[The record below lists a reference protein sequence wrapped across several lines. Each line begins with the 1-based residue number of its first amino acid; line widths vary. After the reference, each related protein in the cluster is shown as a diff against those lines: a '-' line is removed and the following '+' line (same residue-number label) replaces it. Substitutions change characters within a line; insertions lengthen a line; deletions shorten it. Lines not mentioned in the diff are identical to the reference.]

1 MRACRQS
8 CLSPAR
14 GGVRRVLAAVA
25 VISGVFGL
33 FPDPGS
39 ALARDTAPL
48 TVLAPS
54 QAVIEAPDSEA
65 PDADKSADKTTGKG
79 AARPPVRQQNGK
91 RHSAVEAPAPAAQA
105 GGAPATQAVVP
116 SGHQPAESA
125 EPDEVDV
132 LIAMMRPPLRAS
144 SPYAGFDMEM
154 PQLFAVLRH
163 DADAAAASGGAQ
175 PERRDLLG
183 DVEEIRYQD
192 KRAWGANVALEKPG
206 LYQFILEARPW
217 WDEARQLYRRHLAKT
232 EVPVRGVDRGWHLP
246 AGLRFEIVPLSR
258 PFGLSAPALFSGR
271 LLRDGKPVADAPVR
285 MVCINAEQGAAPS
298 PWHEALAAVTNA
310 LGEFSFVLDRAGW
323 WCCEAVGRDEPLR
336 GPDGELRPVE
346 LDALFWFY
354 VDGPA
359 PEAREAQARKR

>member
-8 CLSPAR
+8 CLSPAW
-14 GGVRRVLAAVA
+14 GGVRRILAAVA

-33 FPDPGS
+33 FPDPGI
-39 ALARDTAPL
+39 ALVRDTAPL

-65 PDADKSADKTTGKG
+65 SDADKSADKTASKG
-79 AARPPVRQQNGK
+79 AA
-91 RHSAVEAPAPAAQA
+91 
-105 GGAPATQAVVP
+105 P
-116 SGHQPAESA
+116 SGHQPA

-144 SPYAGFDMEM
+144 SPYAGLDMEM

-163 DADAAAASGGAQ
+163 DADATAASGGAQ
-175 PERRDLLG
+175 AERRDLLG

-232 EVPVRGVDRGWHLP
+232 LVPVRGVDRGWHLP

-354 VDGPA
+354 VDGPT